1 MKIEKV
7 VYNGHV
13 LDEYTIDYT
22 GCVKNI
28 ITDTICKSFEVQKR
42 NSIKLYV
49 SLKINQKFINV
60 PLHRIL
66 AETFIPNINNYKYV
80 IFKDGN
86 YKNVN
91 VDNLMW
97 SNHIS
102 VDYEEKKKKRN
113 VKHVSQ
119 RRQKLKN
126 MSVEYKGGH
135 CIICGYNRCMSALE
149 FHHLDQN
156 KKDFSISVNGYTM
169 SWEKVKNELD
179 KCVCVC
185 ANCHREIHS
194 GLIDIN
200 DYI

>member
-1 MKIEKV
+1 
-7 VYNGHV
+7 
-13 LDEYTIDYT
+13 
-22 GCVKNI
+22 
-28 ITDTICKSFEVQKR
+28 
-42 NSIKLYV
+42 
-49 SLKINQKFINV
+49 
-60 PLHRIL
+60 
-66 AETFIPNINNYKYV
+66 
-80 IFKDGN
+80 
-86 YKNVN
+86 
-91 VDNLMW
+91 
-97 SNHIS
+97 
-102 VDYEEKKKKRN
+102 
-113 VKHVSQ
+113 
-119 RRQKLKN
+119 

-169 SWEKVKNELD
+169 SWEKIKNELD